1 MPKDK
6 ESTKKKLI
14 AAVGDIFRTEGYHG
28 LGVNKVARMA
38 GVDKKLIYRYFGN
51 IDGLI
56 EAYVVETDYWMMFF
70 KKMRTLEVPQNGDQV
85 RRLLTSVLQDQF
97 AYFLKDKEMQRLI
110 LWELSVKS
118 PLMRSIHETRELM
131 GKQLLDMTEP
141 YLKNKTTNF
150 RAVAALLVG
159 GIYYTILH
167 TRVHG
172 GKFTDVDLSTDMGL
186 NEILNAIEEVVSI
199 TFDFYSRQA

>member
-1 MPKDK
+1 MPKNK

-70 KKMRTLEVPQNGDQV
+70 EKMRTLEVPQNGNQV
-85 RRLLTSVLQDQF
+85 RRLLTSALQDQF

-141 YLKNKTTNF
+141 YLKIRLPTSGRWQLCWLAGF
-150 RAVAALLVG
+150 IIPYYILV
-159 GIYYTILH
+159 YTAGNLQ
-167 TRVHG
+167 
-172 GKFTDVDLSTDMGL
+172 M
-186 NEILNAIEEVVSI
+186 
-199 TFDFYSRQA
+199 

>member
-70 KKMRTLEVPQNGDQV
+70 EKMRTLEVPQNGDQV

-159 GIYYTILH
+159 GIYYIILH

>member
-70 KKMRTLEVPQNGDQV
+70 EKMRTLEVPQNGDQV

-97 AYFLKDKEMQRLI
+97 AYFLKDKELQRLI

-150 RAVAALLVG
+150 RAVAALLIG
-159 GIYYTILH
+159 GIYYIILH

-186 NEILNAIEEVVSI
+186 NEILNAIEEVV
-199 TFDFYSRQA
+199 

>member
-70 KKMRTLEVPQNGDQV
+70 KKMRTLEVPKNGDQV

-159 GIYYTILH
+159 GIYYIILH

-186 NEILNAIEEVVSI
+186 NEILNAIEEVV
-199 TFDFYSRQA
+199 